1 MQLGGLPVQT
11 DVSAGR
17 WIAEAVRGRTG
28 VTGLVP
34 PVFSAYARVFHPAV
48 RYAGDDDVDVTWAAV
63 ADVNGTLAHPLMQWP
78 AVTGGWEFLHED
90 SQPPTW
96 DGAPAEG
103 HLPVGVAARLA
114 AVLARHT
121 GTPEDCWFGRWDG
134 FGFDDAALA
143 GAPRLRLAGSRDVVL
158 VRGAV
163 VDAVRN
169 LAPEPHEQ
177 SANLWWPAD
186 RAWCVATDVDLMSTY
201 VGGSAACIAEVL
213 AAEGVEAAPAQ
224 PEDAVGWREDPVNPV
239 PDRE

>member
-17 WIAEAVRGRTG
+17 WIVEAVRGRTG
-28 VTGLVP
+28 VAGLVP
-34 PVFSAYARVFHPAV
+34 AVFPAYARLLHPAV
-48 RYAGDDDVDVTWAAV
+48 RYAGDDDVDVTWAEV
-63 ADVNGTLAHPLMQWP
+63 ADDNGTLVHPLMQWP
-78 AVTGGWEFLHED
+78 AITGGWEYLHED

-121 GTPEDCWFGRWDG
+121 ATPEDCLFGRWDG
-134 FGFDDAALA
+134 FGFDDLGA
-143 GAPRLRLAGSRDVVL
+143 APRLPLPGSHDVVL

-163 VDAVRN
+163 ADAVRN

-186 RAWCVATDVDLMSTY
+186 QAWCVVTDIDLRSTY
-201 VGGSAACIAEVL
+201 VGGSAACIPELL
-213 AAEGVEAAPAQ
+213 AAPGLEVVAAAPDDRVAI
-224 PEDAVGWREDPVNPV
+224 DPVNPLGS
-239 PDRE
+239 PS